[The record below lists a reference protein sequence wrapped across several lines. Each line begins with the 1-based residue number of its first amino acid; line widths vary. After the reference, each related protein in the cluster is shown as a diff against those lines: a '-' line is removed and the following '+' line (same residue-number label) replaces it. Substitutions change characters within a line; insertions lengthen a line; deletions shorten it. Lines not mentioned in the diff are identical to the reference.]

1 VAENADVIRAL
12 YDALDRHDG
21 EAMAALYAPDARFED
36 PAFGE
41 LTGSEPGDM
50 WRMLTARAEDLEV
63 ELVEAEAEGERGRAR
78 WIARYTFAATGRSVV
93 NDVRSR
99 FRFAG
104 GRIAEQ
110 VDSFSFWRW
119 ARQALGPL
127 GLALGW
133 APPLRAKVRG
143 RARAD
148 LERFRG
154 RS

>member
-1 VAENADVIRAL
+1 MADNADVIRAL
-12 YDALDRHDG
+12 YEALDRHDG
-21 EAMAALYAPDARFED
+21 EAMAALYADNARFED

-50 WRMLTARAEDLEV
+50 WRMLTARAEDLDV
-63 ELVEAEAEGERGRAR
+63 ELVEAEAEGEEGTAR
-78 WIARYTFAATGRSVV
+78 WIARYTFAATGRPVV

-99 FRFAG
+99 FRFAD

-110 VDSFSFWRW
+110 VDSFPFWRW

-127 GLALGW
+127 GLTMGW
-133 APPLRAKVRG
+133 APPLRATVRK

-148 LERFRG
+148 LERFRE